1 MIVPDFKSLTG
12 AVSIVRILQVIFS
25 CITFSLVASVG
36 HKTESFWTW
45 CMFTW
50 CLCFCVTILII
61 LLDFTGLKS
70 KLPISWEDF
79 TTAFAMLAT
88 LMVGAAF
95 AVWSL
100 CESHSVDSCRLV
112 TPA

>member
-1 MIVPDFKSLTG
+1 MPDFKSLMG

-25 CITFSLVASVG
+25 CITFSLVASAG
-36 HKTESFWTW
+36 YKTESFWTW

-50 CLCFCVTILII
+50 GFCFCVTILII
-61 LLDFTGLKS
+61 VLDFTDLKS

-88 LMVGAAF
+88 LMVGASFTAR
-95 AVWSL
+95 SL
-100 CESHSVDSCRLV
+100 CASHSVDSCQLI